1 MNEAEAR
8 LEIEQLRRA
17 IERHDH
23 LYYVLNRPEITDE
36 AYDALMRRLA
46 ELEQAFPHLITPESP
61 TQRVGGAP
69 AEGFA
74 TVQHRTPM
82 LSLNN
87 AFSLEEVEAFDARI
101 RRLLDAETLEY
112 VVEPKIDG
120 LGVSLS
126 YERGIFRQG
135 ATRGDGELGEDVTG
149 NLRTVRSLP
158 LRLQAP
164 VSCEV
169 RGEVFMR
176 KEDFARLNAR
186 REEAGEAVFA
196 NPRNASAGAL
206 RQLDPRVT
214 ATRPLDILLYSIA
227 FLEEDTLPE
236 GWSVPTTQAQVME
249 LLRALGFPTTQHWQL
264 CSDIEAVLAYCDR
277 WQNERSALPF
287 EIDGVV
293 IKVNDLS
300 YHERLG
306 STARSPRWALAF
318 KFPAQQAISVVQR
331 IEVNVGRTGVVTPLA
346 VFEPVQL
353 AGTTVSRA
361 SLHNEA
367 YLREKDVRVGDT
379 VVVQKAGDI
388 IPEIVS
394 VRLDLRPADSE
405 PYRMPTH
412 CPDCGSE
419 LVHLDEE
426 VALRC
431 VNRNCPAQAVEGLV
445 HFASRNAMDI
455 EGLGP
460 ALAEQLVKSGL
471 ARGPGDLYSL
481 TWEQL
486 AQLERMGPKSAKNL
500 VRAIDASRQR
510 GLARLLYGLG
520 IRHVGEGTARDLAAH
535 LGHMDAL
542 LSATEESL
550 QALPD
555 IGPRTAQS
563 IVEFFARHENR
574 KMIEQLAEQGVL
586 MSAVAEQTQ
595 GSVLTDKRV
604 VVTGT
609 LSSLSRKQVEELIR
623 QHGGTVTSSVSR
635 NVDFVVAGASPGS
648 KLTRAQEL
656 GIPVLDE
663 ETFLNMLRGENA

>member
-8 LEIEQLRRA
+8 VEIEQLRRA
-17 IERHDH
+17 IERHDR
-23 LYYVLNRPEITDE
+23 LYYVLNRPEITDA
-36 AYDALMRRLA
+36 AYDELMRRLQ
-46 ELEQAFPHLITPESP
+46 ELERAFPDLVTPASP

-74 TVQHRTPM
+74 TVRHRSPM
-82 LSLNN
+82 LSLSN
-87 AFSLEEVEAFDARI
+87 AFSAEEVRAFDTRV
-101 RRLLDAETLEY
+101 RRLLDLPVVEY
-112 VVEPKIDG
+112 VAEPKIDG
-120 LGVSLS
+120 LGVSLT
-126 YERGIFRQG
+126 YERGVLTRG
-135 ATRGDGELGEDVTG
+135 ATRGDGEIGEDVTG
-149 NLRTVRSLP
+149 NLRTVRSVP
-158 LRLQAP
+158 LRLQAQ

-176 KEDFARLNAR
+176 KADFAALNVR

-214 ATRPLDILLYSIA
+214 AGRPLDILLYQMGS
-227 FLEEDTLPE
+227 LDEGTLPAE
-236 GWSVPTTQAQVME
+236 LAAPITHAQVME
-249 LLRALGFPTTQHWQL
+249 FLHALGLPTTAHWQV
-264 CSDIEAVLAYCDR
+264 CPDVETVLDYCDR
-277 WQNERSALPF
+277 WQKGRSSLPF

-293 IKVNDLS
+293 VKVNDLAH
-300 YHERLG
+300 YARLG
-306 STARSPRWALAF
+306 STARSPRWATAF
-318 KFPAQQAISVVQR
+318 KFPAQQATSVVR
-331 IEVNVGRTGVVTPLA
+331 KIEVNVGRTGVVTPLA
-346 VFEPVQL
+346 IFEPVQL
-353 AGTTVSRA
+353 AGTSVSRA

-367 YLREKDVRVGDT
+367 LLREKDVRLGDT

-394 VRLDLRPADSE
+394 VQMDLRSADSE

-431 VNRNCPAQAVEGLV
+431 INRHCPAQAVEGLV
-445 HFASRNAMDI
+445 HFSSRNAMDI

-460 ALAEQLVKSGL
+460 ALAEQLVTIGL
-471 ARGPGDLYSL
+471 ARGPADLYLL

-486 AQLERMGPKSAKNL
+486 AQLERMGPKSAQNL
-500 VRAIDASRQR
+500 VRAVDESRQR
-510 GLARLLYGLG
+510 GLGRLLYGLG

-542 LSATEESL
+542 LGATVEGL
-550 QALPD
+550 QEVPD

-563 IVEFFARHENR
+563 IVEFFARPENQE
-574 KMIEQLAEQGVL
+574 MIRRLAAHGVMMQAPAEQVRGA
-586 MSAVAEQTQ
+586 S
-595 GSVLTDKRV
+595 LTEKRV

-609 LSSLSRKQVEELIR
+609 LTSLSRKQAEELIR
-623 QHGGTVTSSVSR
+623 QHGGTVASSVSR
-635 NVDFVVAGASPGS
+635 NVDFVVAGESPGS
-648 KLTRAQEL
+648 KLARAQEL
-656 GIPVLDE
+656 GLRILNE
-663 ETFLNMLRGENA
+663 EQFLSMVHGGNQ

>member
-1 MNEAEAR
+1 
-8 LEIEQLRRA
+8 
-17 IERHDH
+17 
-23 LYYVLNRPEITDE
+23 
-36 AYDALMRRLA
+36 
-46 ELEQAFPHLITPESP
+46 
-61 TQRVGGAP
+61 
-69 AEGFA
+69 
-74 TVQHRTPM
+74 
-82 LSLNN
+82 
-87 AFSLEEVEAFDARI
+87 
-101 RRLLDAETLEY
+101 
-112 VVEPKIDG
+112 
-120 LGVSLS
+120 
-126 YERGIFRQG
+126 
-135 ATRGDGELGEDVTG
+135 
-149 NLRTVRSLP
+149 
-158 LRLQAP
+158 
-164 VSCEV
+164 
-169 RGEVFMR
+169 
-176 KEDFARLNAR
+176 
-186 REEAGEAVFA
+186 
-196 NPRNASAGAL
+196 
-206 RQLDPRVT
+206 
-214 ATRPLDILLYSIA
+214 
-227 FLEEDTLPE
+227 
-236 GWSVPTTQAQVME
+236 
-249 LLRALGFPTTQHWQL
+249 
-264 CSDIEAVLAYCDR
+264 
-277 WQNERSALPF
+277 
-287 EIDGVV
+287 
-293 IKVNDLS
+293 
-300 YHERLG
+300 
-306 STARSPRWALAF
+306 
-318 KFPAQQAISVVQR
+318 
-331 IEVNVGRTGVVTPLA
+331 
-346 VFEPVQL
+346 
-353 AGTTVSRA
+353 
-361 SLHNEA
+361 
-367 YLREKDVRVGDT
+367 
-379 VVVQKAGDI
+379 
-388 IPEIVS
+388 
-394 VRLDLRPADSE
+394 
-405 PYRMPTH
+405 
-412 CPDCGSE
+412 
-419 LVHLDEE
+419 
-426 VALRC
+426 
-431 VNRNCPAQAVEGLV
+431 
-445 HFASRNAMDI
+445 MDI

>member
-1 MNEAEAR
+1 M
-8 LEIEQLRRA
+8 
-17 IERHDH
+17 
-23 LYYVLNRPEITDE
+23 
-36 AYDALMRRLA
+36 
-46 ELEQAFPHLITPESP
+46 
-61 TQRVGGAP
+61 
-69 AEGFA
+69 
-74 TVQHRTPM
+74 
-82 LSLNN
+82 
-87 AFSLEEVEAFDARI
+87 
-101 RRLLDAETLEY
+101 
-112 VVEPKIDG
+112 
-120 LGVSLS
+120 
-126 YERGIFRQG
+126 
-135 ATRGDGELGEDVTG
+135 
-149 NLRTVRSLP
+149 
-158 LRLQAP
+158 
-164 VSCEV
+164 
-169 RGEVFMR
+169 
-176 KEDFARLNAR
+176 
-186 REEAGEAVFA
+186 
-196 NPRNASAGAL
+196 
-206 RQLDPRVT
+206 T

-460 ALAEQLVKSGL
+460 ALAEQLVKAVWLGDRGSVLVDLGTTGPVG
-471 ARGPGDLYSL
+471 ADGSQIGEEFGPGDRRQPSAGAWPVFCTDWGYGMS
-481 TWEQL
+481 
-486 AQLERMGPKSAKNL
+486 ER
-500 VRAIDASRQR
+500 
-510 GLARLLYGLG
+510 ARLAIWPLILG
-520 IRHVGEGTARDLAAH
+520 IWT
-535 LGHMDAL
+535 
-542 LSATEESL
+542 
-550 QALPD
+550 PYC
-555 IGPRTAQS
+555 
-563 IVEFFARHENR
+563 
-574 KMIEQLAEQGVL
+574 QLR
-586 MSAVAEQTQ
+586 
-595 GSVLTDKRV
+595 KRV
-604 VVTGT
+604 CRPCRT
-609 LSSLSRKQVEELIR
+609 
-623 QHGGTVTSSVSR
+623 
-635 NVDFVVAGASPGS
+635 
-648 KLTRAQEL
+648 
-656 GIPVLDE
+656 
-663 ETFLNMLRGENA
+663 